1 MPQIYALTRTSINIS
16 LPNYLIALTT
26 LYINYSVLLTSTHD
40 SSSPSSDRSIDLVV
54 DLLEPLTHI
63 VSTAQVSEAVY
74 RALIAVGTLIGLGE
88 EVRMVATEGFELS
101 DAMKKAEERVGE
113 PRIKNVVAEIREAL
127 EGSHRPHHVL
137 KD

>member
-1 MPQIYALTRTSINIS
+1 MPQIYSLTRTSINIS
-16 LPNYLIALTT
+16 LPNHLIALTT

-127 EGSHRPHHVL
+127 LGLAE
-137 KD
+137 

>member
-1 MPQIYALTRTSINIS
+1 MPQIYSLTRTSINIS